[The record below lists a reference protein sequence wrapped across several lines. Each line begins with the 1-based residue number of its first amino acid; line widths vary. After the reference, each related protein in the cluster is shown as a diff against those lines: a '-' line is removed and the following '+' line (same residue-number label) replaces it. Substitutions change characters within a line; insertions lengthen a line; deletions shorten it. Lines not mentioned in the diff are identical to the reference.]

1 MSSQCYNRKTHKV
14 NNSSGQQRA
23 LRFLYHTKPGRFL
36 LWSVAARPW
45 FNKCVTVYHKSG
57 LSHKDI
63 APFVKKHNINIEQE
77 KLRQYRTFNDFFTR
91 TKPIDN
97 RWKPNILLSPA
108 DSKMQY
114 FPITNDLRLNIKSSN
129 YSLAEILGD
138 KKWAEQFKGG
148 TCVVF
153 RLCVDDYHRYHY
165 IDNGKVVAH
174 KKIKGELHTVRPIS
188 EQYNVYTRNTR
199 EVTLM
204 QMDNLGLVA
213 QIEVGALLV
222 GKIIN
227 NPATQFQAMQEK
239 GHFEFGGST
248 IVMLFN
254 KPIIFDED
262 IVVSHQMGYE
272 TQVEAGEPIG
282 IIA

>member
-1 MSSQCYNRKTHKV
+1 MSQYYNRKTHKV
-14 NNSSGQQRA
+14 SRVDEQKA
-23 LRFLYHTKPGRFL
+23 LKFLYHTKPGRFL

-45 FNKCVTVYHKSG
+45 FNKCVSVYHKSG

-63 APFVKKHNINIEQE
+63 GPFIE
-77 KLRQYRTFNDFFTR
+77 KNNMMIDRDTALQYRTFNDFFTR
-91 TKPIDN
+91 TKKIHN
-97 RWKPNILLSPA
+97 HWKPNVLISPA

-114 FPITNDLRLNIKSSN
+114 FSITDDLRLNIKNSN
-129 YSLAEILGD
+129 YSLVDILEN
-138 KKWAEQFKGG
+138 KQWAEYFKGG

-165 IDNGKVVAH
+165 IDNGSVLAR

-199 EVTLM
+199 EITLM
-204 QMDNLGLVA
+204 QMENLGMVA
-213 QIEVGALLV
+213 QVEVGALLV
-222 GKIIN
+222 GKIVN
-227 NPATQFQAMQEK
+227 HNHHTFEALQEK

-248 IVMLFN
+248 IVMLF
-254 KPIIFDED
+254 KKDIKFDED
-262 IVVSHQMGYE
+262 IVISHQMGYE
-272 TQVEAGEPIG
+272 TQVEAGERIG